1 VLVNKTSYTFTL
13 ETFTDLALDCIPG
26 LPAQDFPQAAV
37 KPLAPPAGTSTAR
50 IMAFLS
56 SFLKFSDVT

>member
-1 VLVNKTSYTFTL
+1 MCTL
-13 ETFTDLALDCIPG
+13 ETFTGVALDCISG

-50 IMAFLS
+50 IMAFPS
-56 SFLKFSDVT
+56 SFLKFSDVL